1 MIRRH
6 NKTIKFNQ
14 LFDWYFQ
21 CLSICFTLVANCF
34 ESQQTL
40 IHTSIVVQIVKRK
53 EKYRRNIHLQRKCFW
68 FFRSTS
74 VKKILISA
82 RNFPDS
88 KVSFRLLC
96 FYILFTFY
104 FISLK
109 ISLTWASNSNW
120 TLRYRKIFTVNESF
134 RFCDCSISGLR
145 KNWKLKII
153 CQSYD
158 DSDNTFEWS
167 SSAAADIQFYLF
179 FQFKHG
185 TMIQT
190 HAQLVS
196 RIAKANFYLFFFGRW

>member
-88 KVSFRLLC
+88 KVSFRLL
-96 FYILFTFY
+96 FFWYFVHFLLYFAQNQPHMGFKFKLNFEVSKNLHGQREFSVLWLLDQRLAKKLKTKNNLPKLRRQRQHIRMIIISSSRHPILF
-104 FISLK
+104 
-109 ISLTWASNSNW
+109 
-120 TLRYRKIFTVNESF
+120 IFP
-134 RFCDCSISGLR
+134 I
-145 KNWKLKII
+145 
-153 CQSYD
+153 
-158 DSDNTFEWS
+158 
-167 SSAAADIQFYLF
+167 
-179 FQFKHG
+179 
-185 TMIQT
+185 
-190 HAQLVS
+190 
-196 RIAKANFYLFFFGRW
+196 